1 VLNRN
6 HMAAG
11 RLETGIEILD
21 RQLDGGLPAGSVVAL
36 RASPSSQAELLLYQL
51 TAARGSLYLTTER
64 DEQAAKDAIEG
75 TETPVGDPTVRDV
88 TGSEPLDK
96 ASKLIRALPEEAN
109 LILDTVDPLERTER
123 NRYRTF
129 LNEVRNHMVNTGS
142 IAFMHCLDGHHVP
155 ENRDTTEHM
164 ADVVFNLETE
174 IRGTDLVNRLS
185 VPKFRGGAAL
195 TETIK
200 LDLTET
206 VAIDTSRDIA

>member
-1 VLNRN
+1 MVV
-6 HMAAG
+6 G

-36 RASPSSQAELLLYQL
+36 TAAPSSQAELLLYQL

-64 DEQAAKDAIEG
+64 DQQAAKDAIKA
-75 TETPVGDPTVRDV
+75 TQAPVGDPTVRDV
-88 TGSEPLDK
+88 TGTEPLDR

-109 LILDTVDPLERTER
+109 LIVDTADPLERAER

-142 IAFMHCLDGHHVP
+142 VAFLHCLDGHHVP
-155 ENRDTTEHM
+155 KNRDTTEHM
-164 ADVVFNLETE
+164 ADVVFDLETS

-185 VPKFRGGAAL
+185 VPKFRGGGAL
-195 TETIK
+195 TDTIK
-200 LDLTET
+200 LELTEQ
-206 VAIDTSRDIA
+206 VAVDTSRDIA